1 MMLVLLTAAGCDG
14 SGWSRTVPARAFP
27 SGRVYELQ
35 IGARL
40 NQGIYASVG
49 DSVFSSE
56 EPLAELIRRG
66 AGETKFIRAVSG
78 ELLGA
83 LLTEAREDGTQDF
96 YYLSYE
102 LRKDDVQW
110 YRFSGLRFRLCGD
123 GDEEQADYALVPA
136 FCLDRIVADWSSRE
150 LQYGARYH
158 CSAVTVEQTEYPQ
171 PQALFEAFYLATG
184 QYTVE
189 REAEML
195 TVRPLTDRTNAC
207 AFRLEFETVNGE
219 PYVTVLP
226 AENEKIPDRMVRNFF
241 AIGPVSRVL
250 FRQSSI

>member
-1 MMLVLLTAAGCDG
+1 MKKCLVLLAMLALLTAAGCDG

-27 SGRVYELQ
+27 SGNVYELQ

-40 NQGIYASVG
+40 NQGIYASIG

-56 EPLAELIRRG
+56 EPLAELVRRG
-66 AGETKFIRAVSG
+66 AGEAEFVRAASG
-78 ELLGA
+78 DLLGA
-83 LLTEAREDGTQDF
+83 LLTEAREDGTRDF

-110 YRFSGLRFRLCGD
+110 YRFSGLRFRLCAEE
-123 GDEEQADYALVPA
+123 DEEQVDYALVPV
-136 FCLDRIVADWSSRE
+136 FCFDQIVSNGDRRE
-150 LQYGARYH
+150 LQYSARYH

-195 TVRPLTDRTNAC
+195 TVRPLTDRTNVC

-226 AENEKIPDRMVRNFF
+226 AESQKI
-241 AIGPVSRVL
+241 S
-250 FRQSSI
+250 